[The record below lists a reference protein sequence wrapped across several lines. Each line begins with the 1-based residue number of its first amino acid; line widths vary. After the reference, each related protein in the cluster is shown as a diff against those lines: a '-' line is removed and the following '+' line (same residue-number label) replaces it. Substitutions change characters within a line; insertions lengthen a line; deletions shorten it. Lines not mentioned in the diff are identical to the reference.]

1 MTEPYQT
8 TREQMQALD
17 RRLERL
23 ELALGDCAFALR
35 RIADL
40 GERLVESRE

>member
-1 MTEPYQT
+1 MVEPYRT
-8 TREQMQALD
+8 TREEMQALD

-35 RIADL
+35 RIAEI
-40 GERLVESRE
+40 GERIAESR

>member
-23 ELALGDCAFALR
+23 EMAIGDVAFALR
-35 RIADL
+35 RIAEI
-40 GERLVESRE
+40 GETLTDGN